1 MGVALR
7 PLLADYKESP
17 GWDGLGGIAAIDA
30 FNALYQFLS
39 GIRQSDGAPLM
50 DDKGR
55 ITSHLNG
62 LLFRTANLVEKN
74 ITPIY
79 VFDGK
84 PPEFKAKTL
93 AKRREIRA
101 NAKDSWENALKEGDN
116 ESARKYAMASSK
128 VDAYIIDSAKELL
141 SALGISWIQ
150 APEEGEA
157 QSSYMARNGDV
168 TYAVSQDYD
177 SLLFGAPDLVRNVT
191 ISGKKKIRGKVIS
204 ITPERLKLDTI
215 LTGMSITQEE
225 LIQIALLIGTDYNSG
240 VSGVGPKTAV
250 KIVSEGKF
258 YERIGESVN
267 AAEPDVLIQY
277 FLNPP
282 INKIYNISSKSPD
295 QDKVMDILCEEHGFS
310 PDRVESG
317 LERLGAKKGQSTLDS
332 WFG

>member
-17 GWDGLGGIAAIDA
+17 GWEDLGGVAAIDA

-50 DDKGR
+50 DSEGR
-55 ITSHLNG
+55 VTSHLSG
-62 LLFRTANLVEKN
+62 LLFRTANLIEKN
-74 ITPIY
+74 ITPVY

-84 PPEFKAKTL
+84 PPAFKAATL
-93 AKRREIRA
+93 SKRREVRA
-101 NAKDSWENALKEGDN
+101 FAKESWENALKEGDT

-128 VDAYIIDSAKELL
+128 VDAYIIESGKELL
-141 SALGISWIQ
+141 SALGIACIE

-157 QSSYMARNGDV
+157 QSSYMAQRGDV

-204 ITPERLKLDTI
+204 ISPERLRLDAV
-215 LTGMSITQEE
+215 LKGMSVTREE
-225 LIQIALLIGTDYNSG
+225 LVQIALLIGTDYNSG

-250 KIVSEGKF
+250 KIVSDGKF
-258 YERIGESVN
+258 YERIGESDN
-267 AAEPDVLIQY
+267 AAEPDVLIDY

-282 INKIYNISSKSPD
+282 VNTSYKILSRSPD
-295 QDKVMDILCEEHGFS
+295 HDKVIEMLCEEHGFS
-310 PDRVESG
+310 LDRVEAG
-317 LERLGAKKGQSTLDS
+317 LERFGAKKGQSTLDS
-332 WFG
+332 WF